1 MKNKTLILV
10 LLIFSTITLFDSC
23 KKDGDDDPSI
33 NIFTIEDDIALGLSV
48 EQEIAAN
55 PIDFPILDY
64 AEYPEA
70 YYHIY
75 RIRDSLLNTGKV
87 AYSDV
92 FDWQIKIIHND
103 SVLNAFAVPGG
114 YMYFYTGII
123 KFLDN
128 ESQFAGVLGHE
139 MAHVARR
146 HSTDQ
151 LTKAFGLQ
159 ILFSILLG
167 DNPTIIAQIAAD
179 LASGLSTLAF
189 SRANEYEADEFSV
202 KYLYETAYDSRGID
216 AFFQKMEGA
225 AHPPTFLSTHPSPE
239 DRSEKITEVWISLGG
254 KVGLEFEESYQEFK
268 NSLP

>member
-10 LLIFSTITLFDSC
+10 LLIFSTITLLDSC

-55 PIDFPILDY
+55 PIDYPILDY

-167 DNPTIIAQIAAD
+167 DNPTVIAQIAAD

-189 SRANEYEADEFSV
+189 SRDNEYEADEFSV

-239 DRSEKITEVWISLGG
+239 DRSEKITEVWTSLGG
-254 KVGLEFEESYQEFK
+254 KVGLEFEESYKEFK

>member
-1 MKNKTLILV
+1 MKNKLLILI
-10 LLIFSTITLFDSC
+10 LLAFSTITLFDSC
-23 KKDGDDDPSI
+23 KKDGDEDPSI
-33 NIFTIEDDIALGLSV
+33 NIFTIEDDIALGMSV
-48 EQEIAAN
+48 EQNIADN
-55 PIDFPILDY
+55 PADFPILDY

-75 RIRDSLLNTGKV
+75 RIRDSLLGTGKI
-87 AYSDV
+87 AYADV
-92 FDWQIKIIHND
+92 FDWQIKIINND
-103 SVLNAFAVPGG
+103 SVINAFAVPGG

-128 ESQFAGVLGHE
+128 EAQFAGVLGHE

-167 DNPTIIAQIAAD
+167 DDPSALAQIAAD
-179 LASGLSTLAF
+179 LASGLSSLAF
-189 SRANEYEADEFSV
+189 SRSNEYEADEFSV
-202 KYLYETAYDSRGID
+202 KYLYETAYESRGID

-239 DRSEKITEVWISLGG
+239 DRSEKITEVWTSLGG
-254 KVGLEFEESYQEFK
+254 KTGLVFEESYQDFK